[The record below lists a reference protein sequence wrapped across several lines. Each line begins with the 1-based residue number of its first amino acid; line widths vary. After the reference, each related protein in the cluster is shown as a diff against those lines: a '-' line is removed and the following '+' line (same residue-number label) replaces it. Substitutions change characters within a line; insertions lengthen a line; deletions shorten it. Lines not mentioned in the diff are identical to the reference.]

1 MAAMDDVEMEIERVT
16 RVLADARGDLLPA
29 EEVEKVVRDCF
40 AARHDARIKDFVG
53 LFAERDARAR
63 LGLAR

>member
-1 MAAMDDVEMEIERVT
+1 MAEIEDMELEIERVT
-16 RVLADARGDLLPA
+16 RLLMVAHGDVLP

-40 AARHDARIKDFVG
+40 AARRDARVKDFVG

-63 LGLAR
+63 LGLAC